1 MSSNM
6 SLLINYHVENS
17 YLNLTNTI
25 SKENLIDLLDNI
37 KKYNIIITNVNIP
50 KEFKYIDIV
59 KEKTNDLI
67 ISYYKD

>member
-1 MSSNM
+1 M